1 MDEGVIYGVAFPNVE
16 VNLELAQEYA
26 GIVAYLCEE
35 RPHSTV
41 LDISG
46 VTYLAKDARE
56 WLRDHSNQAGITVS
70 VALITN
76 SYTSK
81 IIGNIFLRL
90 SRPSFPMRLFSDK
103 EEAMRWARKNYSTH
117 MSAVE
122 LYG

>member
-1 MDEGVIYGVAFPNVE
+1 MNDGIIYGVAFPNVE
-16 VNLELAQEYA
+16 VGMELAQEFA
-26 GIVAYLCEE
+26 SIVGYLCED

-56 WLRDHSNQAGITVS
+56 WLRDHSNQWDRTIS

-81 IIGNIFLRL
+81 IIGNLFLKL
-90 SRPSFPMRLFSDK
+90 SRPNFPMRIFSNLDD
-103 EEAMRWARKNYSTH
+103 ALRWSRKNYTTY
-117 MSAVE
+117 MSSAE
-122 LYG
+122 MLG